1 MTEGPHLE
9 SQADRHEGEEE
20 NWSQGCES
28 HCGELLVT
36 VLLVVVVVS
45 TVYSSIG
52 ITITMHCLALS
63 WAEGRVR
70 LPSTRSTVRS
80 VKVLIMGTD
89 YRVTLTGYHERYV
102 KTYLYNLYESV

>member
-9 SQADRHEGEEE
+9 SQADRYEGEEE

-28 HCGELLVT
+28 HGGELVT

-45 TVYSSIG
+45 RVYSSIG

-102 KTYLYNLYESV
+102 KTYLYNLYESL

>member
-9 SQADRHEGEEE
+9 SQADRYEGEEE
-20 NWSQGCES
+20 NWSQGCKS
-28 HCGELLVT
+28 HGGELVT

-45 TVYSSIG
+45 RVYSSIG

-70 LPSTRSTVRS
+70 LPSTRSTVRI
-80 VKVLIMGTD
+80 LIQCQGID
-89 YRVTLTGYHERYV
+89 NGHWLPCHPHWISREVCQDLP
-102 KTYLYNLYESV
+102 L